1 MDFGIVALIMA
12 ALALAISIFGLF
24 IRPRDRSK

>member
-1 MDFGIVALIMA
+1 MEFGIVALIMA
-12 ALALAISIFGLF
+12 ALALTISIFGLF